1 MENRIK
7 VKIKQ
12 CYDTEENYITNNPVL
27 LAGQLAYTRDRY
39 GEYKIG
45 DGTHAWNELEYV
57 KNYFIGTKAEY
68 IEANNKGLI
77 RPGMIICI
85 TDDNDYCN
93 IPIDNEMSE
102 TSEHVVL
109 NSTITKYVNT
119 HDLKDNRL
127 ASSKCTFDGGVPF
140 AGAKSVSGSL
150 GDFLTESRS
159 GFYTVV
165 MKDSNN
171 TWYNVISSRHR
182 NGADDGNNYG
192 LMIMNAFAENADL
205 VWDKQSPSGWRG
217 QRTIL
222 DSANYPNLVSRANNQ
237 FYATKGIYTS
247 KLEGTAG
254 TAGYVKFAVIKIKT
268 SYANFPCVFI
278 LSGRGRALP
287 LIVSVHFQSAN
298 NNTPALLSLTQTGD
312 ASYYVYIHNEGN
324 GVWSLYAGKNEAWG
338 RVDILNE
345 YYSDDHFEIT
355 HPGTQTASLPSG
367 YVAASVGGL
376 AGFANAVRDA
386 QSNTTITFSYNKAG
400 MNYGEYTWL
409 AGWNG
414 YELRAIHK
422 SQYMAEV
429 YANNYWGM
437 APNGDAS
444 LWVRTTT
451 QGIIPYQ
458 GGGRGGGHQYLGT
471 DSWYFA
477 NSYIDHM
484 HGVDLNLSSN
494 IVSSLTTTTHI
505 NGARGGAII
514 NSTASGN
521 GTYNML
527 AKMNSTNGIF
537 NIGYYQSALKLY
549 YISNSKINA
558 NQNGYDKEVTL
569 LNESGNTGFPGQVS
583 AANFSAGGSSAF
595 TTATISNLT
604 VNGSMRLKNNSAY
617 GMKLNF
623 GDGDYVYLYED
634 VDDHFIIHAS
644 KGIKLDGTVETS
656 CIRNPNAASS
666 GSIYQTNVG
675 ALQINSGDI
684 QLGMYNGSNKSF
696 RSDID
701 IQMEFMQNYIYPDD
715 NTYLLGGSSNRWQQ
729 IYAVTSSIITS
740 DKREKKEISYI
751 GLESEFNETKMDKEK
766 FIKFMMKIRPTI
778 FKRIDGDSNR
788 PHHGIIA
795 QDFEKLLQ
803 EFNMDHAAFIK
814 SPETEKIEEKD
825 NEGNII
831 NAYEK
836 PKENCNY
843 RYGMRYEELVSD
855 NIKFSQI
862 TYEEVQELKKENT
875 MLKEKLAALEEKV
888 SLLFNN
894 L

>member
-27 LAGQLAYTRDRY
+27 LAGQLAYTEDRY

-93 IPIDNEMSE
+93 IPVDDEMDE

-119 HDLKDNRL
+119 HDLKDNTV
-127 ASSKCTFDGGVPF
+127 SSSIPPIDGGVPF
-140 AGAKSVSGSL
+140 AGAEIVSDSIGL
-150 GDFLTESRS
+150 GNFLSQNRS
-159 GFYTVV
+159 GFYTISTQN
-165 MKDSNN
+165 K
-171 TWYNVISSRHR
+171 WYNVISNRHR
-182 NGADDGNNYG
+182 NGYGDGNNYG
-192 LMIMNAFAENADL
+192 LLFLSNLTDANADL
-205 VWDKQSPSGWRG
+205 IWDRQHQSTWQG

-222 DSANYPNLVSRANNQ
+222 DSVNSINYFSKGVKDTHNSNNI
-237 FYATKGIYTS
+237 T
-247 KLEGTAG
+247 L
-254 TAGYVKFAVIKIKT
+254 
-268 SYANFPCVFI
+268 SY
-278 LSGRGRALP
+278 G
-287 LIVSVHFQSAN
+287 
-298 NNTPALLSLTQTGD
+298 
-312 ASYYVYIHNEGN
+312 
-324 GVWSLYAGKNEAWG
+324 
-338 RVDILNE
+338 
-345 YYSDDHFEIT
+345 
-355 HPGTQTASLPSG
+355 
-367 YVAASVGGL
+367 
-376 AGFANAVRDA
+376 
-386 QSNTTITFSYNKAG
+386 KAG
-400 MNYGEYTWL
+400 MNYNEYTWL

-422 SQYMAEV
+422 NQFMAEV

-437 APNGDAS
+437 APNGDTS
-444 LWVRTTT
+444 LWVRTTS

-484 HGVDLNLSSN
+484 HGVDLNLSNN
-494 IVSSLTTTTHI
+494 IVSSLTTTSHI
-505 NGARGGAII
+505 NGAKGGAII

-521 GTYNML
+521 GNYNML

>member
-27 LAGQLAYTRDRY
+27 LAGQLAYTRDKY

-45 DGTHAWNELEYV
+45 DGTHSWNELEYV

-68 IEANNKGLI
+68 TEANDAGLI

-93 IPIDNEMSE
+93 IPVDDEMDE
-102 TSEHVVL
+102 NSEHVVL
-109 NSTITKYVNT
+109 NNTITKYVNT

-127 ASSKCTFDGGVPF
+127 ASSKCTFDGGIPF

-150 GDFLTESRS
+150 GDFFTESRS

-182 NGADDGNNYG
+182 NGADDGNKYG

-205 VWDKQSPSGWRG
+205 IWDKQTANGWRG

-222 DSANYPNLVSRANNQ
+222 DSGNYSNKITAINNQ
-237 FYATKGIYTS
+237 LFTS
-247 KLEGTAG
+247 KGMYVSKQAGIAG
-254 TAGYVKFAVIKIKT
+254 TQGYVKFAAIKIKAA
-268 SYANFPCVFI
+268 YANYPCVFI
-278 LSGRGRALP
+278 LSGRGRPAP
-287 LIVSVHFQSAN
+287 IIVSVHYQSHTSI
-298 NNTPALLSLTQTGD
+298 TPDITQFLQIGD
-312 ASYYVYIHNEGN
+312 TSYNVYIHNEGN
-324 GVWSLYAGKNEAWG
+324 GVWSLYAPKNEAYG
-338 RVDILNE
+338 RIDILNE
-345 YYSDDHFEIT
+345 YYSNDHFEVT
-355 HPGTQTASLPSG
+355 HPDVQVTTLPSG
-367 YVAASVGGL
+367 YVTAAVGGV
-376 AGFANAVRDA
+376 AGFANALRDS
-386 QSNTTITFSYNKAG
+386 QNNSTTTAAYSKAG
-400 MNYGEYTWL
+400 LAYSEYTWL
-409 AGWNG
+409 TGWNG
-414 YELRAIHK
+414 YELRAVNK
-422 SQYMAEV
+422 SQYMGEIS
-429 YANNYWGM
+429 ANGYWGL
-437 APNGDAS
+437 APNGDANQ
-444 LWVRTTT
+444 WCRTTN

-458 GGGRGGGHQYLGT
+458 GGNRGGGHQYLGT
-471 DSWYFA
+471 DTWYFFK
-477 NSYIDHM
+477 SYIDHM
-484 HGVDLNLSSN
+484 FAVDLDLLGN
-494 IVSSLTTTTHI
+494 IVSSLTTSTWL
-505 NGARGGAII
+505 NGNKGTAII
-514 NSTASGN
+514 NSTAAGSG
-521 GTYNML
+521 YNCL
-527 AKMNSTNGIF
+527 FKMNSPNGVF
-537 NIGYYQSALKLY
+537 TASSYSGEFGLQYTA
-549 YISNSKINA
+549 NSVINA
-558 NQNGYDKEVTL
+558 NNNSTTKRAVL
-569 LNESGNTGFPGQVS
+569 LNESGNSSFPGQVS

-595 TTATISNLT
+595 TTATITNLT
-604 VNGSMRLKNNSAY
+604 VNGSMRLKNSSNY

-634 VDDHFIIHAS
+634 VDDHFIIHAG

-656 CIRNPNAASS
+656 YIRNPNAASS

-684 QLGMYNGSNKSF
+684 QLGVYNGSNKSF
-696 RSDID
+696 KSDID
-701 IQMEFMQNYIYPDD
+701 IQMEFMQNYIYPND

-729 IYAVTSSIITS
+729 IYAVTSGIITS

-751 GLESEFNETKMDKEK
+751 SSESEFDETKMDKEK
-766 FIKFMMKIRPTI
+766 FLEFMTGIKPVI
-778 FKRIDGDSNR
+778 FKRIDGTNNR

-795 QDFEKLLQ
+795 QDFEELLQ
-803 EFNMDHAAFIK
+803 ELGIDHAAFIK

-825 NEGNII
+825 ENGNII

-836 PKENCNY
+836 PKENCDY

-862 TYEEVQELKKENT
+862 TYEEVQELKEENT
-875 MLKEKLAALEEKV
+875 MLKENLSALEKKV
-888 SLLFNN
+888 SLLLNN

>member
-27 LAGQLAYTRDRY
+27 LAGQLAYTEDRY

-68 IEANNKGLI
+68 TEANNKGLI

-93 IPIDNEMSE
+93 IPVDDEMDE

-109 NSTITKYVNT
+109 NNTITKYVNT

-127 ASSKCTFDGGVPF
+127 ASSKCTFDGGIPF

-182 NGADDGNNYG
+182 NGADDGNKYG
-192 LMIMNAFAENADL
+192 LMIMNAFSENADL
-205 VWDKQSPSGWRG
+205 VWDKQTANGWQG

-222 DSANYPNLVSRANNQ
+222 DSANYPNLISRTNNQ
-237 FYATKGIYTS
+237 FYAAKGLYTA

-254 TAGYVKFAVIKIKT
+254 TQGFIKFATIKIK
-268 SYANFPCVFI
+268 SAYANYPCVFI
-278 LSGRGRALP
+278 ISGRGRALP

-414 YELRAIHK
+414 YELRAVNK
-422 SQYMAEV
+422 NQYMGEV
-429 YANNYWGM
+429 SANGYWGL
-437 APNGDAS
+437 APNGDATQ
-444 LWVRTTT
+444 WVRTTN

-458 GGGRGGGHQYLGT
+458 QGNRGGGHQYLGT
-471 DSWYFA
+471 STWYFA
-477 NSYIDHM
+477 QSYIDHM
-484 HGVDLNLSSN
+484 YAVDIDLTKGIKSP
-494 IVSSLTTTTHI
+494 VSTGTHLK
-505 NGARGGAII
+505 GAQGTDVII
-514 NSTASGN
+514 NCTAASN
-521 GTYNML
+521 GYNML
-527 AKMNSTNGIF
+527 CKMPSPGGAF
-537 NIGYYQSALKLY
+537 NIGTYMNAMHLY
-549 YISNSKINA
+549 YIGNSKINA
-558 NQNGYDKEVTL
+558 NQNGYDKDL
-569 LNESGNTGFPGQVS
+569 ILMNESGNSLFPGSVS
-583 AANFSAGGSSAF
+583 ISGDLTVSGILKNAVFNTSLKVSSNANPYIMLNTTTDNKVSYVEAYTRVPHGFDDGFNNLVFAINNDSLNANSKHYLALTSDSNLYKIGSLYTYSHYNNRVYLMTQTKGGSVA
-595 TTATISNLT
+595 IGGYNSNSTFFPCKDNWMNLGEGN
-604 VNGSMRLKNNSAY
+604 VRWKQ
-617 GMKLNF
+617 
-623 GDGDYVYLYED
+623 VY
-634 VDDHFIIHAS
+634 A
-644 KGIKLDGTVETS
+644 
-656 CIRNPNAASS
+656 
-666 GSIYQTNVG
+666 
-675 ALQINSGDI
+675 INSSI
-684 QLGMYNGSNKSF
+684 ST
-696 RSDID
+696 SDIR
-701 IQMEFMQNYIYPDD
+701 Q
-715 NTYLLGGSSNRWQQ
+715 
-729 IYAVTSSIITS
+729 
-740 DKREKKEISYI
+740 KKEISYI
-751 GLESEFNETKMDKEK
+751 GKDSEYDTQMSDEK
-766 FIKFMMKIRPTI
+766 LIYFFTHLSPVVY
-778 FKRIDGDSNR
+778 KRTNGDTFR
-788 PHHGIIA
+788 PHHGLIA
-795 QDFEKLLQ
+795 QDVEKLLK
-803 EFNMDHAAFIK
+803 ELNTDHAAFIK
-814 SPETEKIEEKD
+814 SPVTETIEEKSI
-825 NEGNII
+825 NKETGEEII
-831 NAYEK
+831 NSVEK
-836 PKENCNY
+836 IIEGKYNY
-843 RYGMRYEELVSD
+843 GLRYEEFIGD
-855 NIKFSQI
+855 NIRFSQI
-862 TYEEVQELKKENT
+862 TYGEVQELKEENT